1 MIIKLS
7 PVRSDAALVLLKN
20 GDTLTVNGEDFN
32 FSQLSEGATLPYG
45 SVFCPA
51 VIQTVDRENG
61 ELILS
66 ILMPHKAYASEA
78 SRFPSPLTNVPDGR
92 VVLPTDYDIEPV
104 VIEFE
109 EDAGNV

>member
-7 PVRSDAALVLLKN
+7 PVRSDDILTLVKN
-20 GDTLTVNGEDFN
+20 GEVLTVNGEDFN

-45 SVFCPA
+45 SVSCPS
-51 VIQTVDRENG
+51 VIQTVDREGG

-66 ILMPHKAYASEA
+66 IIMPHKAYASEA
-78 SRFPSPLTNVPDGR
+78 SRFPSPLTNVPDGK
-92 VVLPTDYDIEPV
+92 VVLPTDYDIEQV

-109 EDAGNV
+109 GGVDNV